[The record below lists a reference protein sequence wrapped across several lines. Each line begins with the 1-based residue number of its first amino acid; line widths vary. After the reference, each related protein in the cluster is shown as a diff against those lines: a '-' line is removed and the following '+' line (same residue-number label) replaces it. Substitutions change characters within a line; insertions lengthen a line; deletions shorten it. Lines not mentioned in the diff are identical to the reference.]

1 MWENGS
7 YKLMN
12 SEVGMTGV
20 KVKVIRQSCFS
31 MEVRGSAKHFLG
43 NEDCSQRIEARETQ
57 C

>member
-43 NEDCSQRIEARETQ
+43 NEDCSRRIEARETQ